1 MIVTQD
7 ICPGLLYM
15 LCVSELKTN
24 GNTYWQTGQQILL
37 VQTNIMFKTFENCI
51 EKKDRQQA
59 RYFLNFSTNKHIELN
74 FLI

>member
-24 GNTYWQTGQQILL
+24 RNTYWQTGQQILL

-51 EKKDRQQA
+51 EKRTGSKQGI
-59 RYFLNFSTNKHIELN
+59 F
-74 FLI
+74 